1 MPIREEIARMEQAME
16 AALGR
21 RLAEEDLP
29 AIQLLL
35 QSSRD
40 DLSQTLELGIGESP
54 HVDSL
59 V

>member
-1 MPIREEIARMEQAME
+1 MPIRKEIARLEQAME

-59 V
+59 L

>member
-1 MPIREEIARMEQAME
+1 MPIREEIARLEQAME

>member
-1 MPIREEIARMEQAME
+1 MPIRKEIARLEQAME

-40 DLSQTLELGIGESP
+40 DLHQTLELGIGESP
-54 HVDSL
+54 HVDSQI
-59 V
+59 

>member
-1 MPIREEIARMEQAME
+1 MPIREEIARLEQAME

-54 HVDSL
+54 HVDSQI
-59 V
+59 

>member
-1 MPIREEIARMEQAME
+1 MPIREEIARLEQEMET
-16 AALGR
+16 ALGR
-21 RLAEEDLP
+21 PLSEKDLP

-40 DLSQTLELGIGESP
+40 DLRQTLELGIGESP

-59 V
+59 F